1 MSDLS
6 NYQSAMRVGDADR
19 NQAIDHLGR
28 YFTDGFL
35 DNDEFIQRANQAAEA
50 KTRSE
55 LDVLVR
61 DLPAS
66 PVARTTSFR
75 QGIRQGLAAG
85 WQATSPAQRFT
96 ALSLFSLAVAIGP
109 GVYNASVYHGLA
121 HESASAAVVTVL
133 TIVLGIVVAVIT
145 GIMALI
151 EAFD

>member
-1 MSDLS
+1 MSDLTPVS
-6 NYQSAMRVGDADR
+6 MRVGDTDR
-19 NQAIDHLGR
+19 NDTVDYLSH
-28 YFTDGFL
+28 YYTKGFL
-35 DNDEFIQRANQAAEA
+35 DNDEFTRRANQAAEA
-50 KTRSE
+50 KTRDE

-96 ALSLFSLAVAIGP
+96 ALSLFSLAAAIGP

-121 HESASAAVVTVL
+121 HESASATVVTVL
-133 TIVLGIVVAVIT
+133 TIILGIVVAVIT

-151 EAFD
+151 KAFD